1 MLPFITLLLD
11 DCPNYRK
18 KRKGYEDDDYVSKK
32 SKHEEVCSP
41 KVSIILIVHSNMTV
55 LLRFYSSR
63 VQALYMYVCV
73 KKYIY
78 IKHSYFFASSFMYMV
93 HY

>member
-11 DCPNYRK
+11 GLPNYRK

-41 KVSIILIVHSNMTV
+41 KVSLILIMHSGMTIV
-55 LLRFYSSR
+55 LRFYSSR
-63 VQALYMYVCV
+63 VQAL
-73 KKYIY
+73 
-78 IKHSYFFASSFMYMV
+78 
-93 HY
+93 